1 VNRLKTILWV
11 GIVTVALS
19 GCGPT
24 EQTHARAVGG
34 LLKSVYGEWLK
45 QGRPTQFE
53 PTNCVYTLSTSYGKT
68 NQCFVFTNTVVAE
81 GSLYHCRFA
90 IRDETRFIAHGVIAV
105 ADGGVLLWVGDDG
118 KIIVAPDTKNWS
130 SK

>member
-1 VNRLKTILWV
+1 MAL
-11 GIVTVALS
+11 TVS

-34 LLKSVYGEWLK
+34 LLKRVYGQWEK
-45 QGRPTQFE
+45 QGRPPQFD
-53 PTNCVYTLSTSYGKT
+53 PTNYVYTLSTTYGKT
-68 NQCFVFTNTVVAE
+68 NQCFVFTNTVKAE
-81 GSLYHCRFA
+81 GVVYHCRFG
-90 IRDETRFIAHGVIAV
+90 IRDETRFFASGVVAI

-118 KIIVAPDTKNWS
+118 KVVVAPDTKDWS